1 LTPAPDDELLRTRPG
16 AGSAP
21 PRLHPRPEFVAEEIR
36 RRIAGGEGRRVEFK
50 RGLPAPAKVART
62 LAAFANGVGGLLLVG
77 VEDDGALVGAPDPP
91 ATMAELEHIA
101 SERVEPPLRPW
112 ILGAT
117 LDGRRLVVVFVACSP
132 AAPHRARLDDGELAP
147 VLRRAASTC
156 EVDERELVAAVRA
169 RAEPT
174 SGERTVLAWLRRA
187 SDRDRSARTTL
198 ARVVRATGLSRSRV
212 RRVLAKLES
221 HGACLG
227 VGPDAESRTHA
238 AP

>member
-1 LTPAPDDELLRTRPG
+1 M
-16 AGSAP
+16 
-21 PRLHPRPEFVAEEIR
+21 
-36 RRIAGGEGRRVEFK
+36 EFK

-77 VEDDGALVGAPDPP
+77 VEDDGALCGAPDPP
-91 ATMAELEHIA
+91 ATMAELERIA
-101 SERVEPPLRPW
+101 SERVDPPLRPW

-117 LDGRRLVVVFVACSP
+117 LDGRRLVVVFVASSP
-132 AAPHRARLDDGELAP
+132 AAPHRARLDDGALAP

-156 EVDERELVAAVRA
+156 EVDEQELVAAVRA

-174 SGERTVLAWLRRA
+174 GDERTVLAWLRRA
-187 SDRDRSARTTL
+187 SARDRAARTTL

-227 VGPDAESRTHA
+227 VGPDAESRTHV